1 MSAAREHIAETLLSL
16 MGPAP
21 RAVAD
26 GDWPA
31 ITAMAAEHRLVPH
44 LHARLGRGELDIVLP
59 DALRE
64 EWAVAARASAMEALA
79 HRAELKRLIPLLEG
93 AGFAPVALKGAWLAW
108 HAYPQAGER
117 PVRDIDLLLPGGQA
131 REAQGFLLGEGY
143 TLLPTEGDPHA
154 QDATPKHEAPLLAP
168 SGVLLELHRHAWD
181 PPGVQ
186 AVPGPALA
194 DAAIAARAV
203 REDGIAYPVPADMFA
218 HLVTHA
224 AYSHR
229 FDVGP
234 LLLADIDYLLDARP
248 LDWPAIWVRA
258 DEERWQRGAALV
270 LALVERWRRPGVL
283 AESGCP
289 VAVED
294 SAVEAASRLLTQPL
308 GARQDAGIAS
318 AVGQAWQDTGIAGVA
333 RLAADRLA
341 RPGAASRIV
350 GAAGSM
356 AKRSTRA
363 TAADATRVDRW
374 LAEVQ

>member
-1 MSAAREHIAETLLSL
+1 MTASREQIAETLLSL

-26 GDWPA
+26 EDWPA
-31 ITAMAAEHRLVPH
+31 LMVMAGEHRLVPH
-44 LHARLGRGELDIVLP
+44 LYARFGRGELDIAVP
-59 DALRE
+59 DAVRE
-64 EWAVAARASAMEALA
+64 EWAVAARASAIEALV
-79 HRAELKRLIPLLEG
+79 HRAELKCLVPLLES

-117 PVRDIDLLLPGGQA
+117 PVRDIDLLLPGEQA
-131 REAQGFLLGEGY
+131 RKAQAFLLGEGY
-143 TLLPTEGDPHA
+143 RLLPNEGDRHA

-168 SGVLLELHRHAWD
+168 SGVLIELHRHAWD

-186 AVPGPALA
+186 AVLSPALA
-194 DAAIAARAV
+194 DAGIAERAV
-203 REDGIAYPVPADMFA
+203 LEDGIAYPAPADMFA
-218 HLVTHA
+218 HLVIHA

-234 LLLADIDYLLDARP
+234 LLLADIDYLLGARP
-248 LDWPAIWVRA
+248 LDWTTIWARA

-283 AESGCP
+283 AESDCP

-294 SAVEAASRLLTQPL
+294 NAVEAASRLLTQPL
-308 GARQDAGIAS
+308 GARRDAGLAS

-333 RLAADRLA
+333 RLASDRLA
-341 RPGAASRIV
+341 RPGAASRIM
-350 GAAGSM
+350 GAAGSI
-356 AKRSTRA
+356 AKSSTRA
-363 TAADATRVDRW
+363 TAADAARVDRW